1 MKRNLRVK
9 KINPES
15 QKKMKKNTLSMCR
28 NLKKIK
34 ERITV
39 LTRKILKMAVK
50 ILITVWKYNN
60 RVQKMESR
68 QKQSKKK
75 SL

>member
-68 QKQSKKK
+68 
-75 SL
+75 